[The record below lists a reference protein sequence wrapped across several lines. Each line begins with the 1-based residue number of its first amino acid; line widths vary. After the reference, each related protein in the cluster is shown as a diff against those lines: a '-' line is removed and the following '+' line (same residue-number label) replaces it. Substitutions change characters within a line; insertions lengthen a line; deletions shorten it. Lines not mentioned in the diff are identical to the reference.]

1 MSDVK
6 DSFDISTQMEK
17 GYSEPY
23 NHIKIALCKNGS
35 MFFSQQDGE
44 GFIYLYPDQIKE
56 LEKILRQRRKQSNE
70 SRLKKTLK

>member
-1 MSDVK
+1 MSEVK
-6 DSFDISTQMEK
+6 DSYEVSTQMEK

-23 NHIKIALCKNGS
+23 NRIKVAFCENGS

-56 LEKILRQRRKQSNE
+56 VEKLLRQRRKQDKE
-70 SRLKKTLK
+70 TRMKKKP